1 MTTAAVSRLFQ
12 RAAGRVEGPF
22 TRNQW
27 LPQPPQL
34 LRVQPPQLDPAVME
48 APLPPREREL
58 TTDISRLIFLPLQ
71 RGHVTAADADSTS
84 SSNGRRQ
91 WLHIYS

>member
-1 MTTAAVSRLFQ
+1 
-12 RAAGRVEGPF
+12 
-22 TRNQW
+22 
-27 LPQPPQL
+27 
-34 LRVQPPQLDPAVME
+34 VQPPQLDPAAMDA
-48 APLPPREREL
+48 APPPRECEL

-71 RGHVTAADADSTS
+71 RGHTTAVDADSTS